1 MLFGAVVGIVPDMDV
16 LVWPLQDDV
25 GRFTAHR
32 SLTHSLL
39 IMLPACVPLS
49 RLCDRVGGLSRRSW
63 FWLLL
68 WCLLTHILLDLCT
81 TYGTQVFWPLSR
93 YPYAWSIL
101 FIIDPAYTLVLFGAI
116 ALLLAKRGPPCTV
129 ACGALLLS
137 TAYILLG
144 AGLKLHAYNVFKT
157 ELQSRGHAYPR
168 LIVQNTPFN
177 IVLWQAIATGP
188 DGDIIAW
195 YHLFKG
201 RTAINME
208 LTPAHPLS
216 ERIHLRAVLNPR
228 LTRLMEFSKG
238 LYRIEERNADGW
250 LYLTD
255 LRFGVDQLRPF
266 SFRIARLDGR
276 EPRLLPS
283 PERQPYRSPDGLTE
297 AWHQLRQQLF

>member
-1 MLFGAVVGIVPDMDV
+1 MLVG
-16 LVWPLQDDV
+16 PLQDDV

-49 RLCDRVGGLSRRSW
+49 RLCERVGGLSRRNW

-81 TYGTQVFWPLSR
+81 TYGTQIFWPLSR
-93 YPYAWSIL
+93 YPYAWSIV
-101 FIIDPAYTLVLFGAI
+101 FIMDPAYTLVLFVAI
-116 ALLLAKRGPPCTV
+116 GLLLAKRGPPCTV

-144 AGLKLHAYNVFKT
+144 AGLKLHAHDVLQT
-157 ELQSRGHAYPR
+157 ELQLRGHAYTR
-168 LIVQNTPFN
+168 LIVQNSPFN

-195 YHLFKG
+195 YHPFKG
-201 RTAINME
+201 RTAIAME

-216 ERIHLRAVLNPR
+216 ERIHVKAVLNPR

-238 LYRIEERNADGW
+238 FYRIEERNGW

-255 LRFGVDQLRPF
+255 LRFGVGQLRPF
-266 SFRIARLDGR
+266 SFRIARLEGR

-283 PERQPYRSPDGLTE
+283 PERHRSPGGLAE
-297 AWHQLRQQLF
+297 FWHQLLEAWPQLRQRLF